1 MVTLSAHDL
10 RRVLDAAD
18 QMLEVQDFWAV
29 EQVLLPQL
37 VALLDS
43 DMAVYHH
50 VDLDPDGIEEVD
62 VFWPRTL
69 FGPLMEAY
77 SGVMRQHPFVPAFAS
92 SLPSTPMRITEF
104 LSQRQWRA
112 TAVYQESHGPLGA
125 HQQMT
130 QVLANRG
137 LRLRAVTVA
146 RASPAYTDRERAV
159 LCVLCRHLRAAV
171 RRAYA
176 SSVAYA
182 AQRLVPTVGPV
193 LLGRTDHVLH
203 APAAVGTRAGRPQ
216 VCTPREGE
224 VMQLV
229 ASGHTNAQVA
239 RSLGIAPATVAKHLE
254 HVYAKLGVDNRVAAL
269 RAFDAP
275 EARSRSGP

>member
-1 MVTLSAHDL
+1 MVTLSARDL
-10 RRVLDAAD
+10 RRVLELAEQVLD
-18 QMLEVQDFWAV
+18 VQDFWAV
-29 EQVLLPQL
+29 EQVLLPRL

-77 SGVMRQHPFVPAFAS
+77 SGVMRQHPFVPAFAMC
-92 SLPSTPMRITEF
+92 PPATPMQITDF

-112 TAVYQESHGPLGA
+112 SAVYHESHGPLGA

-130 QVLANRG
+130 QVLASRG
-137 LRLRAVTVA
+137 ARLRAVTVA
-146 RASPAYTDRERAV
+146 RVSPAYTDRERAV
-159 LCVLCRHLRAAV
+159 LSALCRHLRAAV
-171 RRAYA
+171 HRAYA
-176 SSVAYA
+176 GSVGYT

-193 LLGRTDHVLH
+193 LLGRRDHVLD
-203 APAAVGTRAGRPQ
+203 APAAVRTRAGRPQ
-216 VCTPREGE
+216 VCTSREDE

-229 ASGHTNAQVA
+229 ARGHTNAQVA
-239 RSLGIAPATVAKHLE
+239 RLLGIAPATVAKHLE
-254 HVYAKLGVDNRVAAL
+254 HVYAKLDVDNRVAAL
-269 RAFDAP
+269 RVLDAP
-275 EARSRSGP
+275 PGAQLT